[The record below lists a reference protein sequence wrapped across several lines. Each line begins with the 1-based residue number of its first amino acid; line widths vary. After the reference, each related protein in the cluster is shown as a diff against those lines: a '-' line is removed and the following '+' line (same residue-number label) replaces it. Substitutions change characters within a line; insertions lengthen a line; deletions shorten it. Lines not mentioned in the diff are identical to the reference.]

1 MKHLVL
7 VFAIILMASCSS
19 SSKKSADS
27 EPAKVGERMAEKSAA
42 LSGNV
47 YICTGGSSKRY
58 HRGRDC
64 KGLSR
69 CSGEIEE
76 VTEEEA
82 EDMGRTPCKICY

>member
-1 MKHLVL
+1 MKHIVL
-7 VFAIILMASCSS
+7 LLAIILMASCSS
-19 SSKKSADS
+19 SSKKSAAVES
-27 EPAKVGERMAEKSAA
+27 EKKESAVKSACS
-42 LSGNV
+42 SGKA

-58 HRGRDC
+58 HCDQDC

-76 VTEEEA
+76 VSEDEA

>member
-7 VFAIILMASCSS
+7 LFAILLLVSCSS
-19 SSKKSADS
+19 SSKKPADIA
-27 EPAKVGERMAEKSAA
+27 PIKVKNGTAQKSAVQR
-42 LSGNV
+42 GNV

-58 HRGRDC
+58 HCDRDC

-76 VTEEEA
+76 VSEEEA

>member
-1 MKHLVL
+1 
-7 VFAIILMASCSS
+7 MASCSS
-19 SSKKSADS
+19 TSEKSADIGS
-27 EPAKVGERMAEKSAA
+27 EKKESAVKSADH
-42 LSGNV
+42 GYNV

-58 HRGRDC
+58 HCDPDC

-76 VTEEEA
+76 VSEEEA

>member
-1 MKHLVL
+1 MKYLAL
-7 VFAIILMASCSS
+7 VFAILLMESCSS
-19 SSKKSADS
+19 SSKKSADI
-27 EPAKVGERMAEKSAA
+27 EQNKIEKGTAPKYA
-42 LSGNV
+42 VPSGSV

-58 HRGRDC
+58 HCDRDC